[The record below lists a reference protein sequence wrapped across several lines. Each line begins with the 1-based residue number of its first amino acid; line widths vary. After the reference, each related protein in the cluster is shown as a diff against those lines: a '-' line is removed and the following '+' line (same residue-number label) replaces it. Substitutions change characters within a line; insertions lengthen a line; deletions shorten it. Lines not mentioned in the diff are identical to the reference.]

1 MRLEEYLS
9 VPYRLVAYSAEGS
22 DGTWHRYAE
31 YPEIGVKSEADTP
44 WEAMEKLEELRI
56 RYIVEHVQKGE
67 PIPVPRPPLK
77 SLASA
82 LDLERLGFAKWLAER
97 EKISGYNPSV
107 GARSALAIVTIMPA
121 TTRQ

>member
-9 VPYRLVAYSAEGS
+9 IPYRMVAYSAPGS
-22 DGTWHRYAE
+22 DGVWHRYAE
-31 YPEIGVKSEADTP
+31 YPEIGCKSEADTP
-44 WEAMEKLEELRI
+44 WEAMEKLEELRV

-97 EKISGYNPSV
+97 EKISG
-107 GARSALAIVTIMPA
+107 
-121 TTRQ
+121 